1 MDMNTSQQSSFV
13 TRRAEI
19 AVATALEDTR
29 VVLIEGPRQAG
40 KTTLAR
46 KFVNEQR
53 PYLSLDDP
61 VILANAKNDPVGF
74 IRNLQGAVIDEIQRA
89 PELMLVIKQSVDTNT
104 VPGRF
109 LLTGSANVMSLPTIG
124 DSLAG
129 RIEIVQ
135 LFPFAQSE
143 LAGRTGDAIDRFFSD
158 APLPLGE
165 PVIGQELADIV
176 ARGGYPEA
184 IGRNDERRR
193 AKWFTDYLSL
203 ILDRDVRHIAT
214 IDQLEKLP
222 MLVRLL
228 AEQSGQLSNQAN
240 IASALQISRA
250 TVGRYI
256 ETFERMF
263 LIDTLQPWFS
273 NRMSRLIKTPKHHF
287 LDSGLLSALRQFS
300 PVPPQADPTRFDPLL
315 ESFVGA
321 ELRKLIGWSEARVTL
336 SHFRTKDGDEV
347 DFVLEDEK
355 GRIVGIEVK
364 ASATLR
370 RGDFSGLRKLEAA
383 TGDKFVRGLILHDHD
398 SLRPVSEKISGVPVS
413 VLWSA

>member
-1 MDMNTSQQSSFV
+1 MNTSPQSSFV

-143 LAGRTGDAIDRFFSD
+143 LAGRSGDAIDRFFSD
-158 APLPLGE
+158 APLPLRE

-203 ILDRDVRHIAT
+203 ILDRDVRNIAT

-256 ETFERMF
+256 ETLERMF

-300 PVPPQADPTRFDPLL
+300 PVPPQADPTRFGPLL

-321 ELRKLIGWSEARVTL
+321 ELRKLSGWSEARVTL

>member
-1 MDMNTSQQSSFV
+1 MKTAQISAYV
-13 TRRAEI
+13 KRRAET

-29 VVLIEGPRQAG
+29 VVLVEGPRQAG
-40 KTTLAR
+40 KTTLVR

-53 PYLSLDDP
+53 PFLSLDDP
-61 VILANAKNDPVGF
+61 VILANAKSDPVGF

-104 VPGRF
+104 EPGRF
-109 LLTGSANVMSLPTIG
+109 LLTGSANVMALPTIG

-129 RIEIVQ
+129 RIEIVE
-135 LFPFAQSE
+135 LFPFAQAE
-143 LAGRTGDAIDRFFSD
+143 LKGRSGDAIDRFFS
-158 APLPLGE
+158 GE
-165 PVIGQELADIV
+165 PLYISDPVVGQDLAEIV

-184 IGRNDERRR
+184 LGRKDERRR
-193 AKWFTDYLSL
+193 AKWFNDYLSL
-203 ILDRDVRHIAT
+203 ILDRDVRDIAT
-214 IDQLEKLP
+214 IDQLQKMPL
-222 MLVRLL
+222 LVRLL
-228 AEQSGQLSNQAN
+228 AEQSGQLSNHAN
-240 IASALQISRA
+240 IASALQISRS

-256 ETFERMF
+256 TTLERMF
-263 LIDTLQPWFS
+263 LIETVPPWFS

-300 PVPPQADPTRFDPLL
+300 PVPPQADPERFGPLL
-315 ESFVGA
+315 ESFVGS
-321 ELRKLIGWSEARVTL
+321 ELRKLIGWSKDRVTL

-347 DFVLEDEK
+347 DFVLEDQQ

-383 TGDKFVRGLILHDHD
+383 AGDKFVRGLLLHDHD

-413 VLWSA
+413 ALWSV

>member
-1 MDMNTSQQSSFV
+1 MNIAPRSPFV
-13 TRRAEI
+13 ARRAEI
-19 AVATALEDTR
+19 AVATALQDTR
-29 VVLIEGPRQAG
+29 VVLVEGPRQAG
-40 KTTLAR
+40 KTTLVR
-46 KFVNEQR
+46 KFVNDQR

-61 VILANAKNDPVGF
+61 AILANATNDPVGF

-104 VPGRF
+104 APGRF

-129 RIEIVQ
+129 RIEIVE
-135 LFPFAQSE
+135 LFPFAQAE
-143 LAGRTGDAIDRFFSD
+143 LKSRSGDAIDQFFSTE
-158 APLPLGE
+158 PLSIAD
-165 PVIGQELADIV
+165 PVVGQELAELV

-184 IGRNDERRR
+184 IGRRDEKRR
-193 AKWFTDYLSL
+193 AKWFNDYLAL
-203 ILDRDVRHIAT
+203 ILDRDVRDIAT

-222 MLVRLL
+222 KLVRLL
-228 AEQSGQLSNQAN
+228 AEQSGQLSNHAN

-250 TVGRYI
+250 TVARYI
-256 ETFERMF
+256 ETLERMY
-263 LIDTLQPWFS
+263 LIDTLPPWFS

-300 PVPPQADPTRFDPLL
+300 PVPPQADPDRFRPLL

-347 DFVLEDEK
+347 DFVLEDEQS
-355 GRIVGIEVK
+355 RIVGIEVK

-370 RGDFSGLRKLEAA
+370 RGDISGLRKLEAA
-383 TGDKFVRGLILHDHD
+383 AGDRFVRGLVLHDHD
-398 SLRPVSEKISGVPVS
+398 GLRPFSEKISGVPVS

>member
-1 MDMNTSQQSSFV
+1 MDMNNSPRSSFV

-46 KFVNEQR
+46 KFVNDQR
-53 PYLSLDDP
+53 PFMSLDDP
-61 VILANAKNDPVGF
+61 VILANAKSDPVGF

-104 VPGRF
+104 APGRF

-143 LAGRTGDAIDRFFSD
+143 LAGRSGEAIDRFFSD

-184 IGRNDERRR
+184 IGRKDARRR
-193 AKWFTDYLSL
+193 AKWFTDYLTL
-203 ILDRDVRHIAT
+203 ILDRDVRDIAT

-222 MLVRLL
+222 LLVRLL

-256 ETFERMF
+256 ETLERMF

-273 NRMSRLIKTPKHHF
+273 NRMSRLIKTPKHQF

-300 PVPPQADPTRFDPLL
+300 PVPPQADPTRFGPLL

-347 DFVLEDEK
+347 DFVLEDQK

-364 ASATLR
+364 ATATLR

-383 TGDKFVRGLILHDHD
+383 TGDKFVRGLVLHDHD
-398 SLRPVSEKISGVPVS
+398 SLRPFSEKISGVPVS

>member
-1 MDMNTSQQSSFV
+1 MNTSPQSSFV

-143 LAGRTGDAIDRFFSD
+143 LAGRSGDAIDRFFSD

-203 ILDRDVRHIAT
+203 TLDRDVRNIAT

-256 ETFERMF
+256 ETLERMF

-300 PVPPQADPTRFDPLL
+300 PVPPQADPTRFGPLL

>member
-1 MDMNTSQQSSFV
+1 MTTAQPSAFV
-13 TRRAEI
+13 TRRAEM

-29 VVLIEGPRQAG
+29 VVLVEGPRQAG
-40 KTTLAR
+40 KTTLVR
-46 KFVNEQR
+46 KFVTEQR
-53 PYLSLDDP
+53 PFLSLDDP
-61 VILANAKNDPVGF
+61 VVLASAKRDPVGF
-74 IRNLQGAVIDEIQRA
+74 IRNLEGGVIDEIQRA

-104 VPGRF
+104 APGRF
-109 LLTGSANVMSLPTIG
+109 LLTGSANIMALPTIG

-143 LAGRTGDAIDRFFSD
+143 LRGRAGDAIDRFFSVE
-158 APLPLGE
+158 PLHITDPIVGRD
-165 PVIGQELADIV
+165 LAEII

-184 IGRNDERRR
+184 VGRTDERRR
-193 AKWFTDYLSL
+193 TKWFNDYLTL
-203 ILDRDVRHIAT
+203 TLDRDVRDIAT

-222 MLVRLL
+222 LLVRLL
-228 AEQSGQLSNQAN
+228 AEQSGQLSNHAN

-256 ETFERMF
+256 ATLERMF
-263 LIDTLQPWFS
+263 LIDTLPPWFS

-300 PVPPQADPTRFDPLL
+300 PVPPQADPDRFGPLL

-321 ELRKLIGWSEARVTL
+321 ELRKLIGWSDTRVTL

-347 DFVLEDEK
+347 DFVLEDQR

-383 TGDKFVRGLILHDHD
+383 AGDKFVRGLVLHDHD

-413 VLWSA
+413 VLWSL

>member
-1 MDMNTSQQSSFV
+1 MNTSPQSSFV

-143 LAGRTGDAIDRFFSD
+143 LAGRSGDAIDRFFSD
-158 APLPLGE
+158 APLPLRE

-203 ILDRDVRHIAT
+203 ILDRDVRNIAT

-256 ETFERMF
+256 ETLERMF

-300 PVPPQADPTRFDPLL
+300 PVPPQADPTRFGPLL

-321 ELRKLIGWSEARVTL
+321 ELRKLSGWSEARVTL

-364 ASATLR
+364 ASATLH

>member
-1 MDMNTSQQSSFV
+1 MNTSLQSSFV

-19 AVATALEDTR
+19 AVTTALEDTR

-46 KFVNEQR
+46 KFVNDQR
-53 PYLSLDDP
+53 PFLSLDDP

-89 PELMLVIKQSVDTNT
+89 PELMLVIKQSVDTNSA
-104 VPGRF
+104 PGRF

-143 LAGRTGDAIDRFFSD
+143 LAGGSGDAIDRFFSD

-165 PVIGQELADIV
+165 PVIGQALADIV

-184 IGRNDERRR
+184 IGRKDERRR

-203 ILDRDVRHIAT
+203 ILDRDVRDIAT

-222 MLVRLL
+222 LLVRLL
-228 AEQSGQLSNQAN
+228 AEQSGQLSNQSN

-256 ETFERMF
+256 ETLERMF

-287 LDSGLLSALRQFS
+287 LDSGLLSALRQFG
-300 PVPPQADPTRFDPLL
+300 PVPPQADPTRFGPLL
-315 ESFVGA
+315 ENFVGA

-347 DFVLEDEK
+347 DFVLEDQK

-383 TGDKFVRGLILHDHD
+383 TGDKFVRGLLLHDHE

>member
-1 MDMNTSQQSSFV
+1 MITAQPSAFV
-13 TRRAEI
+13 TRRAEM

-29 VVLIEGPRQAG
+29 VVLVEGPRQAG
-40 KTTLAR
+40 KTTLVR
-46 KFVNEQR
+46 KFVTEQR
-53 PYLSLDDP
+53 PFLSLDDP
-61 VILANAKNDPVGF
+61 VVLASAKRDPVGF
-74 IRNLQGAVIDEIQRA
+74 IRNLEGAVIDEIQRA

-104 VPGRF
+104 AAGRF
-109 LLTGSANVMSLPTIG
+109 LLTGSANIMALPTIG

-135 LFPFAQSE
+135 LFPFAQAE
-143 LAGRTGDAIDRFFSD
+143 LRDRGGDAVDRFFS
-158 APLPLGE
+158 AEPLHIVDPI
-165 PVIGQELADIV
+165 VGQDLAEIV

-184 IGRNDERRR
+184 VGRTGERRR
-193 AKWFTDYLSL
+193 TKWFNDYLSL
-203 ILDRDVRHIAT
+203 TLDRDVRDIAT

-222 MLVRLL
+222 LLVRLL
-228 AEQSGQLSNQAN
+228 AEQSGQLSNHAN

-256 ETFERMF
+256 ATLERMF
-263 LIDTLQPWFS
+263 LIDTLPPWFS

-300 PVPPQADPTRFDPLL
+300 PVPPQADPDRFGPLL

-321 ELRKLIGWSEARVTL
+321 ELRKLIGWSDTRVTL

-347 DFVLEDEK
+347 DFVLEDQR

-383 TGDKFVRGLILHDHD
+383 AGDKFVRGLVLHDHD

-413 VLWSA
+413 VLWSL

>member
-1 MDMNTSQQSSFV
+1 MNTNSQSAFV

-46 KFVNEQR
+46 KFVNGQR
-53 PYLSLDDP
+53 PFLSLDDP

-89 PELMLVIKQSVDTNT
+89 PELMLMIKQSVDTNT

-143 LAGRTGDAIDRFFSD
+143 LAGRSGDAVNRFFSD
-158 APLPLGE
+158 EPLPLGD
-165 PVIGQELADIV
+165 PVVGQDLADIV

-184 IGRNDERRR
+184 IGRKDVRRR
-193 AKWFTDYLSL
+193 AKWFHDYLAS
-203 ILDRDVRHIAT
+203 ILDRDVRDVAT
-214 IDQLEKLP
+214 IAQLEMLP
-222 MLVRLL
+222 LLVRLL

-256 ETFERMF
+256 ETLERML
-263 LIDTLQPWFS
+263 LIDTVPPWFS

-300 PVPPQADPTRFDPLL
+300 PVPPQVDPTRFGPLL

-347 DFVLEDEK
+347 DFVLEDQR

-370 RGDFSGLRKLEAA
+370 RADFSGLCKLEAA
-383 TGDKFVRGLILHDHD
+383 TGDKFVRGLLLHDHD
-398 SLRPVSEKISGVPVS
+398 SVRPVSERISGVPVS